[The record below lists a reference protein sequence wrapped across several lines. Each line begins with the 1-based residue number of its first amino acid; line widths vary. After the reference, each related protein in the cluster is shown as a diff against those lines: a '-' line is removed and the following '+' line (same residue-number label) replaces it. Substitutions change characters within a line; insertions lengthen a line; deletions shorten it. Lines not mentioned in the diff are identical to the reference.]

1 MTLDAQPNAGMQSD
15 DASGSR
21 PALSTEAR
29 SILLGLARRSVD
41 AAARGKPITP
51 DFAEVAGVPEILQP
65 RACFVTLHSE
75 GELRGCIG
83 QLVARQ
89 PLWEAAMTNAQRA
102 AVSDSRFTAVRPEE
116 LASLRIEISVLTP
129 PKPLEFGSPEDLLGK
144 LRPGIDGVVLHLGG
158 SMSTFLPQVWEQL
171 PSPQLFLDHL
181 CRKAGLPERSW
192 RNQPLEIQTY
202 QVQYFKDKS

>member
-102 AVSDSRFTAVRPEE
+102 AVSDSRFTPVRPEE

-158 SMSTFLPQVWEQL
+158 SMSTFLPQVWEELPDRRRFMEQL
-171 PSPQLFLDHL
+171 A
-181 CRKAGLPERSW
+181 RKAGSHPTAWSD
-192 RNQPLEIQTY
+192 PGVAVSVY
-202 QVQYFKDKS
+202 QVEHFEDP